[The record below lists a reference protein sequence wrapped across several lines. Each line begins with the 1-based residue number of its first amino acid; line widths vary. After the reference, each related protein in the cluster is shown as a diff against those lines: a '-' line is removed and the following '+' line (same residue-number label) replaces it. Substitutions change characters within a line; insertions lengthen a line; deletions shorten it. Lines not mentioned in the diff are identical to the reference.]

1 MLAEVSVVVSCLYSS
16 LWCVSLYVIINII
29 RKFKKT
35 FWNRRWKLFEEINAT
50 IHLNETCYFVQLSC
64 FFSLIEKKV
73 MYSVSVHFISKFLP
87 RIWMT
92 WDLSIVITVVIN
104 EVLYSHN
111 RRLYKC
117 RVLDNGSCHLCQSIS
132 RHRTQIS
139 VNLC

>member
-29 RKFKKT
+29 RKFK
-35 FWNRRWKLFEEINAT
+35 RPFEIDVENCLRKSILQYLQMKHA
-50 IHLNETCYFVQLSC
+50 IL

-92 WDLSIVITVVIN
+92 WDLSNVITVVIN

-117 RVLDNGSCHLCQSIS
+117 RVLDNESCHLCQPIS
-132 RHRTQIS
+132 RHRTQAS
-139 VNLC
+139 MNLC

>member
-16 LWCVSLYVIINII
+16 LWSVSLYVIINII

-35 FWNRRWKLFEEINAT
+35 FWNRRWKLFEEINPT
-50 IHLNETCYFVQLSC
+50 IQLNETCNFDQLSC

-73 MYSVSVHFISKFLP
+73 VYWVSVHCISKFLP

-117 RVLDNGSCHLCQSIS
+117 RVLDNESCHLCQSIS

>member
-29 RKFKKT
+29 RTFKRPFEIDVWGNQCYNT
-35 FWNRRWKLFEEINAT
+35 FKWNMLFCST
-50 IHLNETCYFVQLSC
+50 ILF

-73 MYSVSVHFISKFLP
+73 VYWVSVHCISKFLP

-117 RVLDNGSCHLCQSIS
+117 RVLDNESCHLCQSIS

>member
-16 LWCVSLYVIINII
+16 LWSVSLYVIINII
-29 RKFKKT
+29 RKCK
-35 FWNRRWKLFEEINAT
+35 RPFEIDVENCLRKSILQYLQMKHA
-50 IHLNETCYFVQLSC
+50 ILLSYLV
-64 FFSLIEKKV
+64 FFSDWKKV
-73 MYSVSVHFISKFLP
+73 MYWVSVHCISKFLP

-117 RVLDNGSCHLCQSIS
+117 RVLDNGSCHLCQPIS
-132 RHRTQIS
+132 RHRTQAS
-139 VNLC
+139 MNLC

>member
-64 FFSLIEKKV
+64 FFSLIEKKGDV
-73 MYSVSVHFISKFLP
+73 LSICPFYIKYLP

-117 RVLDNGSCHLCQSIS
+117 RVLDNESCHLCQPIS
-132 RHRTQIS
+132 RHRTQAS
-139 VNLC
+139 MNLC